1 MDEKIIENIIRGKGT
16 ILIFIDE
23 SGEIMML
30 TTGDL
35 NKTQLSKLSKIV
47 TILDDHSFVLKIVL
61 WLEIFFDNLL
71 ARFGRLFKS

>member
-1 MDEKIIENIIRGKGT
+1 MDEKIIENIIKGKGT